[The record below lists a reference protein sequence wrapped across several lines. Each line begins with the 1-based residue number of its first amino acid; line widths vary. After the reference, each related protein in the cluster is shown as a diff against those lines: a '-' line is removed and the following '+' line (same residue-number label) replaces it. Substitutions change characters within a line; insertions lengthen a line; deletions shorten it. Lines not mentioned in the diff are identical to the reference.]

1 LGGTILGSSRGGFD
15 GEKIMAELLAKGVSQ
30 VYVVG
35 GDGTHRGIHALC
47 ELAQKKG
54 VKIAF
59 AGVPKTIDND
69 IPLIDSSFGF
79 ATSCEV
85 AAEQIQAAYI
95 EATGVIHGVGLIKL
109 MGRDSG
115 YIAMKASLAHQG
127 ADFCLVPENPF
138 ELHGAN
144 GLYAQI
150 YEKVKSQGHAVVVV
164 AEGAETGL
172 INPEERFTKNA
183 DKDGSGNVKLQD
195 IGLVLKDKIV
205 SVIKEKYGFTVNLK
219 YLDPTY
225 LIRSPPANA
234 ADTVMCAKLAQN
246 AVHGAMAGF
255 TAFSTGVVRN
265 ATSYIPIKTINQAGV
280 NKISVYDRM
289 FQRLLSSIKQQPM
302 INPEFAE
309 KALERIRHDEE
320 EKAKKFEAI
329 RERIAQED
337 REREDLTRSMK
348 F

>member
-1 LGGTILGSSRGGFD
+1 
-15 GEKIMAELLAKGVSQ
+15 
-30 VYVVG
+30 
-35 GDGTHRGIHALC
+35 
-47 ELAQKKG
+47 
-54 VKIAF
+54 
-59 AGVPKTIDND
+59 D

-95 EATGVIHGVGLIKL
+95 EATGVINGVGLIKL

-127 ADFCLVPENPF
+127 VDFCLVPENPY
-138 ELHGAN
+138 ELNGPN

-172 INPEERFTKNA
+172 INPDERFTKAA
-183 DKDGSGNVKLQD
+183 DKDGSGNAKLED

-205 SVIKEKYGFTVNLK
+205 NVIKEKYGFTVNLK

-225 LIRSPPANA
+225 LIRSPPSNA

-255 TAFSTGVVRN
+255 TAFSTGIVKN
-265 ATSYIPIKTINQAGV
+265 AVSYIPIKTINQAGV
-280 NKISVYDRM
+280 NKISIYDRI
-289 FQRLLSSIKQQPM
+289 FQRLLGSIKQRPM
-302 INPEFAE
+302 INPEFQE
-309 KALERIRHDEE
+309 KAKERIQHDEE
-320 EKAKKFEAI
+320 EKMKRMDVLKG
-329 RERIAQED
+329 RILQED
-337 REREDLTRSMK
+337 RERENLNKSIK

>member
-1 LGGTILGSSRGGFD
+1 
-15 GEKIMAELLAKGVSQ
+15 M
-30 VYVVG
+30 
-35 GDGTHRGIHALC
+35 
-47 ELAQKKG
+47 
-54 VKIAF
+54 
-59 AGVPKTIDND
+59 PKTIDND

-95 EATGVIHGVGLIKL
+95 EATGVINGVGLIKL

-127 ADFCLVPENPF
+127 VDFCLVPENPY
-138 ELHGAN
+138 ELNGPN
-144 GLYAQI
+144 GLYVQI

-172 INPEERFTKNA
+172 INPDERFTKQA
-183 DKDGSGNVKLQD
+183 DKDGSGNTKLED
-195 IGLVLKDKIV
+195 IGLILKDRIV
-205 SVIKEKYGFTVNLK
+205 KVIKEKYDFTINLK

-255 TAFSTGVVRN
+255 TAFSTGVVKN
-265 ATSYIPIKTINQAGV
+265 AASYIPIKTINQAGV
-280 NKISVYDRM
+280 NKISIYDRI
-289 FQRLLSSIKQQPM
+289 FQRLLGSIKQRPM
-302 INPEFAE
+302 INPAF
-309 KALERIRHDEE
+309 E
-320 EKAKKFEAI
+320 EKAKARIQQDEDEKRKKLDSI
-329 RERIAQED
+329 KERILQED
-337 REREDLTRSMK
+337 RERESLNKSMK